1 MLSNVTI
8 QRLYTE
14 NPFVDSLLY
23 FTKILAYGSVI
34 KMQDIANANETKQSA
49 NDGDVYILIEE
60 GRETFDIFDYTK
72 EQLLAAGVSVS
83 IVDKC
88 LKDKNEIP
96 EACRLDLCAMGKEA
110 FLARF
115 EEKNNYYR
123 MITGLPDYG
132 DYGIPIKN
140 YEYLIGKFKEENVFG
155 IFAFGKV
162 NTEEGI
168 QDISE
173 LTTEG
178 IIFPTF
184 KEICLNK
191 RPPLKTIENNI
202 IIKDIR
208 CIFNDITLTQNDP
221 ITEALFTDY
230 RIINVKYL
238 RFFEK
243 YFYDKKEKIHNRISI
258 KDSEATNLLETGLT
272 ELLRNVLNIN
282 STSINFLKSLTD
294 SEKVAL
300 SAIIEKINEVKQII
314 YNNYSL
320 K

>member
-1 MLSNVTI
+1 MKVNDTI
-8 QRLYTE
+8 
-14 NPFVDSLLY
+14 
-23 FTKILAYGSVI
+23 
-34 KMQDIANANETKQSA
+34 
-49 NDGDVYILIEE
+49 
-60 GRETFDIFDYTK
+60 IFQ
-72 EQLLAAGVSVS
+72 QL
-83 IVDKC
+83 
-88 LKDKNEIP
+88 N
-96 EACRLDLCAMGKEA
+96 
-110 FLARF
+110 
-115 EEKNNYYR
+115 
-123 MITGLPDYG
+123 
-132 DYGIPIKN
+132 KN

-184 KEICLNK
+184 EEICLNK

-202 IIKDIR
+202 IIKDVR
-208 CIFNDITLTQNDP
+208 CIFNDTTLTQNDP

-243 YFYDKKEKIHNRISI
+243 YFYDKREKIHNRINI

-272 ELLRNVLNIN
+272 ELMRNVLNIN

-300 SAIIEKINEVKQII
+300 SAIIEKINDEGMISIVKLSQQKDISRYVFDELI
-314 YNNYSL
+314 QKMKTYKVATITTYGPKGTYIRVNDCRLLNF
-320 K
+320 